1 MGHRSGLLV
10 EVLCHPAFS
19 IRCVGEV
26 LIPIALVIAHPVG
39 AAEVVWVVGK
49 GVLPHVFDAVTLVLA
64 LDVDLTG
71 YPGLAYEDVLGG
83 RRVSGAKLLLVE
95 PVRVEGL
102 SELARLFSG
111 S

>member
-26 LIPIALVIAHPVG
+26 LIRIALVVAHPIG
-39 AAEVVWVVGK
+39 AAEVVWVIGK
-49 GVLPHVFDAVTLVLA
+49 SFLPHVLDAVTLVLA

-71 YPGLAYEDVLGG
+71 NAGLAYEDVLGG
-83 RRVSGAKLLLVE
+83 RRVSGAKLLLAQRGGE
-95 PVRVEGL
+95 L
-102 SELARLFSG
+102 SGGDRSVL
-111 S
+111 